1 MAQLWL
7 CFSDAV
13 KVLHFVRYFALRRIR
28 IEKYASVIYKLANVF
43 LAQIQTFSFY
53 YSRTFTTDHRSK
65 HQNFSSLFYG

>member
-13 KVLHFVRYFALRRIR
+13 KVLHFVRYFALSRIR
-28 IEKYASVIYKLANVF
+28 VEKNASVIYKLANVF
-43 LAQIQTFSFY
+43 LVQIQTFSYY
-53 YSRTFTTDHRSK
+53 YSRIFISDHRSK